1 MKKKLDSV
9 LCLIFDVIWTYI
21 RSYCKWVPTW
31 KWVHEKSYP
40 GKCENS
46 WDIKDPHPARVFNY
60 YPWIWMVIVENIG
73 YKKYRSYHNRESMI
87 ATNKMAMIMLM
98 LPQRG
103 KVMTAPTV
111 PPLKANVTNFPFSDS
126 GTHLKEMFQ
135 LSNINS
141 WWRWRSRFQRNI
153 LFSLH

>member
-1 MKKKLDSV
+1 MWYGQTY
-9 LCLIFDVIWTYI
+9 DVIV
-21 RSYCKWVPTW
+21 SECLDVLND
-31 KWVHEKSYP
+31 KSYP
-40 GKCENS
+40 GKCEDS
-46 WDIKDPHPARVFNY
+46 WDIKDPCPAGVFNY
-60 YPWIWMVIVENIG
+60 YPWIWMVTIVYGIEYIG
-73 YKKYRSYHNRESMI
+73 YKKWWSYENRESMI
-87 ATNKMAMIMLM
+87 STNKMAVIMLMIMLMKMLM

-141 WWRWRSRFQRNI
+141 WWRWRCRFQRNI

>member
-1 MKKKLDSV
+1 MLM
-9 LCLIFDVIWTYI
+9 I
-21 RSYCKWVPTW
+21 
-31 KWVHEKSYP
+31 
-40 GKCENS
+40 
-46 WDIKDPHPARVFNY
+46 
-60 YPWIWMVIVENIG
+60 MVKIMV
-73 YKKYRSYHNRESMI
+73 
-87 ATNKMAMIMLM
+87 MIMLM

-141 WWRWRSRFQRNI
+141 
-153 LFSLH
+153 

>member
-1 MKKKLDSV
+1 MWYGQTY
-9 LCLIFDVIWTYI
+9 DVIV
-21 RSYCKWVPTW
+21 SECLDVLND
-31 KWVHEKSYP
+31 KSYP
-40 GKCENS
+40 GKCEDS
-46 WDIKDPHPARVFNY
+46 WDIKDPCPAGVFNY
-60 YPWIWMVIVENIG
+60 YPWIWMVTIVYGIEYIG
-73 YKKYRSYHNRESMI
+73 YKKWWSYENRESMI
-87 ATNKMAMIMLM
+87 STNKMAVIMLMIMLMKMLM

-141 WWRWRSRFQRNI
+141 WCRCRFQRNI